1 MCLSHCLS
9 VCLSVCA
16 DEWMNSPEMVFATQ
30 LAPDH
35 SISLRI
41 PQAEFS
47 VHYELKTA
55 PVSATDAACP
65 GTEPRIVSD
74 GDW

>member
-1 MCLSHCLS
+1 
-9 VCLSVCA
+9 
-16 DEWMNSPEMVFATQ
+16 MVFATQ